1 MVTKYPRKLKITL
14 LYVAHW
20 RLMPLQAH
28 LLAYENFK
36 LFLLARVTSFCPS
49 PHLLVEV

>member
-1 MVTKYPRKLKITL
+1 MATKHPGKLKVTL
-14 LYVAHW
+14 LYVA
-20 RLMPLQAH
+20 LMPLEAY

-36 LFLLARVTSFCPS
+36 LFLLGRVTSFYPS